1 MRRPFTAPGWFSAN
15 NLVFMDSTLLLGI
28 GIAVVIST
36 ALLVRNV
43 LFGADGVITKKRR
56 LETGDLEVSVRTSG
70 NEYVLDDL
78 MTLMKN
84 YSLSLRH
91 DEAIASARKALNI
104 AEQEFGKTDD
114 AIIPILEAYAD
125 VMQRAKRNV
134 EAKNLKER
142 IKAIREKKPYDDRS
156 FKRSRR

>member
-1 MRRPFTAPGWFSAN
+1 
-15 NLVFMDSTLLLGI
+15 MDPTLLLGI
-28 GIAVVIST
+28 GIAVVISL
-36 ALLVRNV
+36 ALVARNV
-43 LFGADGVITKKRR
+43 LYGEEGVITKKRR

-78 MTLMKN
+78 MALMKN
-84 YSLSLRH
+84 YSLSGKN
-91 DEAIASARKALNI
+91 DEAIAAARKALNI
-104 AEQEFGKTDD
+104 AEQEFGKSDD

-125 VMQRAKRNV
+125 VMLRAKRTV

-142 IKAIREKKPYDDRS
+142 IRAIREKKPYEERS

>member
-1 MRRPFTAPGWFSAN
+1 
-15 NLVFMDSTLLLGI
+15 MDPTLLLGI
-28 GIAVVIST
+28 AIAVVISL
-36 ALLVRNV
+36 ALVARNV
-43 LFGADGVITKKRR
+43 LYGEEGVITKKRR

-78 MTLMKN
+78 MALMKN
-84 YSLSLRH
+84 YSLSGRN
-91 DEAIASARKALNI
+91 DEAIAAARKALNI
-104 AEQEFGKTDD
+104 AEQEFGKSDD

-142 IKAIREKKPYDDRS
+142 IRAIREKKPYEERS

>member
-1 MRRPFTAPGWFSAN
+1 
-15 NLVFMDSTLLLGI
+15 MDATLLLGI
-28 GIAVVIST
+28 GIAVVISI
-36 ALLVRNV
+36 ALFVRNI
-43 LFGADGVITKKRR
+43 LFGQDGVITKKRR
-56 LETGDLEVSVRTSG
+56 LETGELEVSVRTSG

-84 YSLSLRH
+84 YSLSGRH
-91 DEAIASARKALNI
+91 DEAIASARQALSI
-104 AEQEFGKTDD
+104 AELEFGKSDD

-134 EAKNLKER
+134 EARNLKER

>member
-1 MRRPFTAPGWFSAN
+1 
-15 NLVFMDSTLLLGI
+15 MDTTLLLGI
-28 GIAVVIST
+28 GIAVVISA
-36 ALLVRNV
+36 ALVARNA
-43 LFGADGVITKKRR
+43 LYGADGVITKKRR

-84 YSLSLRH
+84 YSLSGRN

-104 AEQEFGKTDD
+104 AEQEFGKNDE
-114 AIIPILEAYAD
+114 ALIPILEAYAD
-125 VMQRAKRNV
+125 VFNRARRQV

-142 IKAIREKKPYDDRS
+142 IKAIREKRPYDDRS

>member
-1 MRRPFTAPGWFSAN
+1 
-15 NLVFMDSTLLLGI
+15 MDPTLLLGI
-28 GIAVVIST
+28 GIAVVISL
-36 ALLVRNV
+36 ALVARNV
-43 LFGADGVITKKRR
+43 LYGEEGVITKKRR

-78 MTLMKN
+78 MALMKN
-84 YSLSLRH
+84 YSLSGRN
-91 DEAIASARKALNI
+91 DEAIAAARKALNI
-104 AEQEFGKTDD
+104 AEQEFGKSDD

-142 IKAIREKKPYDDRS
+142 IRAIREKKTYEERS

>member
-1 MRRPFTAPGWFSAN
+1 
-15 NLVFMDSTLLLGI
+15 MDTTLLLGI
-28 GIAVVIST
+28 CIAVVISA
-36 ALLVRNV
+36 ALLFRNA
-43 LFGADGVITKKRR
+43 LYGAEGVITKKRR

-84 YSLSLRH
+84 YSMSGRN

-104 AEQEFGKTDD
+104 AEQEFGKSDE
-114 AIIPILEAYAD
+114 ALIPILEAYAD
-125 VMQRAKRNV
+125 VLNRARRQV

-142 IKAIREKKPYDDRS
+142 IKAIREKRPYDDRS
-156 FKRSRR
+156 FKKSRR

>member
-1 MRRPFTAPGWFSAN
+1 
-15 NLVFMDSTLLLGI
+15 MDPTLLLGI
-28 GIAVVIST
+28 GIAVVISL
-36 ALLVRNV
+36 ALVARNV
-43 LFGADGVITKKRR
+43 LYGEEGVITRRRR

-78 MTLMKN
+78 MALMKN
-84 YSLSLRH
+84 YSLSGRN
-91 DEAIASARKALNI
+91 DEAIAAARKALNI
-104 AEQEFGKTDD
+104 AEQEFGKSDD

-142 IKAIREKKPYDDRS
+142 IRAIREKKPYEERS